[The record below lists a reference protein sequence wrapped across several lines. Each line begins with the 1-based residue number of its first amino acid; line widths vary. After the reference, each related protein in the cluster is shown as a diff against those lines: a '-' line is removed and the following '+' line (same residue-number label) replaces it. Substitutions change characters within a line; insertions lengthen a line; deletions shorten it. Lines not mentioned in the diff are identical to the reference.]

1 MRILVGA
8 AGPLP
13 RSPMRM
19 RMRCSMYVS
28 GVVSGSMLMFMGRG
42 PWSIAVPAP
51 VFQET
56 DVAGP
61 T

>member
-1 MRILVGA
+1 MLPMRI
-8 AGPLP
+8 
-13 RSPMRM
+13 

-28 GVVSGSMLMFMGRG
+28 GVVSGSMLVFMTRG
-42 PWSIAVPAP
+42 PWSIAVLPP

-56 DVAGP
+56 DTAGP